1 MLLFV
6 KIGSKLNWC
15 FIFKI
20 LKRNSMG
27 QIFLTYDAKTNI
39 QDQEGNT
46 ALHYCVEVD
55 NWLIIEIL
63 LKYGS
68 NPDIKNKR
76 VRIEF
81 DYMFKKPFWLVC
93 STFQG
98 QNAIDTAYEYK
109 NFEAADTIKSFME
122 EKKLN
127 PKVQDFFL
135 DLYPSIFLLYLGCV
149 FQSSISYL
157 FKFVLL
163 AAWFFKLWM
172 FKK

>member
-1 MLLFV
+1 
-6 KIGSKLNWC
+6 
-15 FIFKI
+15 
-20 LKRNSMG
+20 MG

-81 DYMFKKPFWLVC
+81 DYMFKKPF
-93 STFQG
+93 
-98 QNAIDTAYEYK
+98 
-109 NFEAADTIKSFME
+109 
-122 EKKLN
+122 
-127 PKVQDFFL
+127 
-135 DLYPSIFLLYLGCV
+135 
-149 FQSSISYL
+149 
-157 FKFVLL
+157 
-163 AAWFFKLWM
+163 
-172 FKK
+172 